1 LVACSHFYETEPVG
15 IDTEHWFVNGVCEI
29 STTLE
34 PKKLLSLLL
43 EIESYFG
50 RDRTLGDDRPIDLD
64 ILFLDDMVIDER
76 DLQIPHPRLIQRRF
90 VLLPWAE
97 LAPDLVVSPW
107 GKSVCQMLGELPANG
122 PIVRKIKRNRG
133 L

>member
-1 LVACSHFYETEPVG
+1 
-15 IDTEHWFVNGVCEI
+15 
-29 STTLE
+29 LE